1 MSRPDGPGRLE
12 TTKETPDV
20 TSDVREGRQ
29 DTARRSRRGAAV
41 AVVSVVSA
49 ALLLSSCGGNAP
61 GVAATVAGDRIT
73 DQKVDE
79 FAQVLCSLGGLPG
92 GESGTPTRTARFSSL
107 QILVANEL
115 ADDIADVEGVDQSGV
130 ALTVESLN
138 AGRETVPA
146 DVRDTFDEVVQEF
159 AVAQQAILELGRE
172 SLEEGEG
179 DPAAINEEAAFTEG
193 DRLRSEYAA
202 EADIEVDPRF
212 GTVEDGVLKP
222 ADGSLSV
229 PVSELA
235 VQGAAEQVED
245 GFAASLPAS
254 QKCG

>member
-1 MSRPDGPGRLE
+1 
-12 TTKETPDV
+12 V

-29 DTARRSRRGAAV
+29 DSARRRRRGVAAAAV
-41 AVVSVVSA
+41 PLLSA

-73 DQKVDE
+73 DEKVDE

-92 GESGTPTRTARFSSL
+92 GDSGTPTRTARNSSL
-107 QILVANEL
+107 QILIGNEL
-115 ADDIADVEGVDQSGV
+115 AADIADVDNVDKEGV

-138 AGRETVPA
+138 AGRETVPE

-159 AVAQQAILELGRE
+159 AAAQQAILELGRE
-172 SLEEGEG
+172 SLEEGGG
-179 DPAAINEEAAFTEG
+179 DPAAINEEAAFAEC

-202 EADIEVDPRF
+202 KADIEVDPRF
-212 GTVEDGVLKP
+212 GTVVDGVVKP

-229 PVSELA
+229 PVSDLA
-235 VQGAAEQVED
+235 VQGAAEQGEGD
-245 GFAASLPAS
+245 LASLLPAT